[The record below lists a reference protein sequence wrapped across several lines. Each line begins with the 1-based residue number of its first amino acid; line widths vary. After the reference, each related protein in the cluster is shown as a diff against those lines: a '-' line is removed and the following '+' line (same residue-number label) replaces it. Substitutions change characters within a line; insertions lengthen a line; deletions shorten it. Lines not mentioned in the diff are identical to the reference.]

1 MNRNTQLARQLSFS
15 TPFHYPEILCQI
27 ENLEARRFPGDKIE
41 SLLRA
46 AMKMASGSSY
56 TLAEA
61 VDKMTAPLSRSRR
74 HVPDLENLRR

>member
-1 MNRNTQLARQLSFS
+1 MNRNTQLARQLAFS

-27 ENLEARRFPGDKIE
+27 EKLEARRFPAGKIE
-41 SLLRA
+41 SILQA
-46 AMKMASGSSY
+46 AMKMSSGSSY

-61 VDKMTAPLSRSRR
+61 VDKMTASFSKRSR